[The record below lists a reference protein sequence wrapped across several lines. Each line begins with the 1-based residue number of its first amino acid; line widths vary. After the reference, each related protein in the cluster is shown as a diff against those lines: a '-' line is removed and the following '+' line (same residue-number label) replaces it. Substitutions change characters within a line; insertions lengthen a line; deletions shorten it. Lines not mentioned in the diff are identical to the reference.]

1 MIYSE
6 YYAIVLCAT
15 TFISKRNAVF
25 FGAWH
30 SVWPWSHSLFCL
42 CDDVH
47 VFPIRIHIDT
57 QACCLYRKYF
67 ECRYKERAGSRV
79 HVDHCIDR
87 YTRLWLHFRPSIAD
101 YGRHYGGQD
110 RARVDIRNDRAAL
123 PVFYLRPMSDNQ
135 TVPQM
140 AMGSQEILHASAARS
155 ATAVS
160 GR

>member
-1 MIYSE
+1 MLQCCVPLRSSLKETQYSSE
-6 YYAIVLCAT
+6 HDTLYDRDLTLCFACVT
-15 TFISKRNAVF
+15 TYTCFQYVY
-25 FGAWH
+25 
-30 SVWPWSHSLFCL
+30 
-42 CDDVH
+42 
-47 VFPIRIHIDT
+47 T
-57 QACCLYRKYF
+57 QILKPVVCNRKYF

-87 YTRLWLHFRPSIAD
+87 YTRLRLHFRPSIAD

-110 RARVDIRNDRAAL
+110 RARVDIRNDRATL
-123 PVFYLRPMSDNQ
+123 PVFYLRPISDNQ